1 MSEMKKISNDVY
13 VTGETYPSVGTSEID
28 FLEGAISGS
37 TRGRVRLCMH
47 KHNEDRMHEMFISFE
62 GTNYVRPSK
71 HLGKDESLHV
81 INGLAKYLFFDDSG
95 RVNDVVSLG
104 AYSSPDRQF
113 YCRIP
118 ANTEHALII
127 QSDSI
132 SVHESTVGPFD
143 RVDTVFSSWSPEE
156 RDAAAVERFLAELRN
171 LSFPERRQL
180 TMTRTAQEVFVA
192 ADPVVSVGPREMNL
206 LKREVV
212 NTDRKR
218 IRLCAHKNSS
228 DLLHEMFVV
237 YMNMTYVKPNKHLN
251 KDESLHI
258 LEGEADF
265 VFFDD
270 GGEITAIV
278 PLGDRSSGRPFY
290 IRVPA
295 FVYHTIVMKSDTLVI
310 HEATPGP
317 FYREDTVW
325 APWGPD
331 EKDLPEVARFMR
343 RLREAIGTY
352 EQTI

>member
-1 MSEMKKISNDVY
+1 MKKVSNEVY
-13 VTGETYPSVGTSEID
+13 VTEETFPSVGTSEIA

-37 TRGRVRLCMH
+37 ARGRVRVCMH
-47 KHNEDRMHEMFISFE
+47 KHNGDRMHEMFISFA

-81 INGLAKYLFFDDSG
+81 INGLAEYVFFDGSG
-95 RVNDVVSLG
+95 RVTDVVPLG
-104 AYSSPDRQF
+104 TYSSSDRQF

-132 SVHESTVGPFD
+132 SVHESTVGPFS
-143 RVDTVFSSWSPEE
+143 RADTVFSPWSPEE
-156 RDAAAVERFLAELRN
+156 GDAAAVDRFLAELRN
-171 LSFPERRQL
+171 LSFSERGRL
-180 TMTRTAQEVFVA
+180 AMTRTAQEVFVA
-192 ADPVVSVGPREMNL
+192 AEPVVSVGVKEMSL
-206 LKREVV
+206 LKGEVV

-258 LEGEADF
+258 LEGEGDF
-265 VFFDD
+265 IFFDD
-270 GGEITAIV
+270 AGNITAIV
-278 PLGDRSSGRPFY
+278 PLGDRDSGRPFY
-290 IRVPA
+290 VRVPA

-317 FYREDTVW
+317 FHREDTVW
-325 APWGPD
+325 ASWAPD
-331 EKDLPEVARFMR
+331 EKDVPQVARFMG
-343 RLREAIGTY
+343 RLREAIGSY
-352 EQTI
+352 EQAV